1 MSSQVSIIM
10 NCRNGE
16 KYLRESLKS
25 VLEQTYKNWELIFV
39 DNESTDN
46 SKKIF
51 SEFKDERMKYIF
63 IDKSVNLGSARQIA
77 LENCNGEYI
86 SFLDTDDLWFPKKLE
101 EQIPYFK
108 DLKVGMVITNTIFFS
123 KHKEKNFYKKNP
135 PTGYVFYNLLKN
147 YYISLE
153 TLVCRK
159 KFLEQIS
166 FKFDKDYS
174 MISDLDLTLRLSM
187 VSKLAFCP
195 LILAKWRVHKSS
207 DSWNKKELFFSE
219 KLKLIDRLS
228 NIQQNI
234 SDINFLKLKKIF
246 IRKINFSIILNLI
259 EIGRERNKLLKQ
271 LFKNF
276 SLDYKFFLI
285 LILIFIPFNKNLI
298 KLYKNNYTIEP

>member
-1 MSSQVSIIM
+1 M
-10 NCRNGE
+10 
-16 KYLRESLKS
+16 
-25 VLEQTYKNWELIFV
+25 
-39 DNESTDN
+39 
-46 SKKIF
+46 
-51 SEFKDERMKYIF
+51 
-63 IDKSVNLGSARQIA
+63 
-77 LENCNGEYI
+77 
-86 SFLDTDDLWFPKKLE
+86 
-101 EQIPYFK
+101 
-108 DLKVGMVITNTIFFS
+108 
-123 KHKEKNFYKKNP
+123 
-135 PTGYVFYNLLKN
+135 
-147 YYISLE
+147 E

-159 KFLEQIS
+159 TFLEQIS

-219 KLKLIDRLS
+219 QLKLIDRLS
-228 NIQQNI
+228 NIEQNI

-259 EIGRERNKLLKQ
+259 EMGCERKKLLKQ

-285 LILIFIPFNKNLI
+285 LILMFIPFNKNLI
-298 KLYKNNYTIEP
+298 KLYKNNYTVEP

>member
-1 MSSQVSIIM
+1 MNSQVSVIM

-16 KYLRESLKS
+16 KYLKESLKS

-51 SEFKDERMKYIF
+51 GEFSDKRMKYIF
-63 IDKSVNLGSARQIA
+63 IEKSVNLGSARQIA

-86 SFLDTDDLWFPKKLE
+86 SFLDTDDLWFPNKLE

-108 DLKVGMVITNTIFFS
+108 DPKVGMVISNTVFFS
-123 KHKEKNFYKKNP
+123 EHKEKNFYKISP
-135 PTGYVFYNLLKN
+135 PSGYVFYNLLKN

-159 KFLEQIS
+159 SFLEQIS
-166 FKFDKDYS
+166 FKFEKDYS

-219 KLKLIDRLS
+219 QLKLIDRLS
-228 NIQQNI
+228 SIKQNN
-234 SDINFLKLKKIF
+234 SDINFLKFKKTY
-246 IRKINFSIILNLI
+246 IRKINFSIILNSI
-259 EIGRERNKLLKQ
+259 EIGCERGKLLKQ

-298 KLYKNNYTIEP
+298 KIYKNNYTVEP